1 MLVADANSAEAE
13 ARAALLIQL
22 LLNLLCRN
30 DRRSFNIDAAQAR
43 ADADNDAATLPLTL
57 LNLLQAQED
66 AMLLG
71 LIESNDGDIA
81 LLQTGVNDN
90 TMDIADLMSV
100 ISIDENGITVNDLT
114 ISGDLNFPGVFSAAT
129 GLFNYLSANNADFED
144 MIAEAA
150 QVEQLIFF
158 EGRAL
163 GDQSSL
169 DVDGTFNVDG
179 QSTMG
184 GDLTVAGTI
193 SSQGSLLA
201 TEAYTMLEMLLSKL
215 LSLLKLMPTRP
226 NQPQAL
232 MPTLLWM
239 RPLLLMLPLML
250 LNLLL
255 VLLPTLLD
263 CCHCL

>member
-1 MLVADANSAEAE
+1 
-13 ARAALLIQL
+13 
-22 LLNLLCRN
+22 
-30 DRRSFNIDAAQAR
+30 
-43 ADADNDAATLPLTL
+43 
-57 LNLLQAQED
+57 
-66 AMLLG
+66 
-71 LIESNDGDIA
+71 
-81 LLQTGVNDN
+81 
-90 TMDIADLMSV
+90 
-100 ISIDENGITVNDLT
+100 NDLT

-193 SSQGSLLA
+193 SSQGSFLA
-201 TEAYTMLEMLLSKL
+201 TEAYVNSGDATIQEDVNQNEADSDSADEALAEDLADEAQARQDADALLQGSIEAAASASAAYDAAQDSAAFAALLEVNAALEDIQDDVNQNEEDSDDADSALQGNIDDLQDDVDQNEEDSDSADEALAEDLADEAQARQDADALLQGNIEAAASA
-215 LSLLKLMPTRP
+215 SAAYDAA
-226 NQPQAL
+226 Q
-232 MPTLLWM
+232 
-239 RPLLLMLPLML
+239 
-250 LNLLL
+250 
-255 VLLPTLLD
+255 D
-263 CCHCL
+263 

>member
-1 MLVADANSAEAE
+1 MDN
-13 ARAALLIQL
+13 AALM
-22 LLNLLCRN
+22 
-30 DRRSFNIDAAQAR
+30 A
-43 ADADNDAATLPLTL
+43 
-57 LNLLQAQED
+57 
-66 AMLLG
+66 
-71 LIESNDGDIA
+71 
-81 LLQTGVNDN
+81 
-90 TMDIADLMSV
+90 V

-201 TEAYTMLEMLLSKL
+201 TEAYVNSGDAAIQQDVDQNEADSD
-215 LSLLKLMPTRP
+215 SADE
-226 NQPQAL
+226 AL
-232 MPTLLWM
+232 AADLADEAEARAAADSTETAQ
-239 RPLLLMLPLML
+239 RI
-250 LNLLL
+250 
-255 VLLPTLLD
+255 
-263 CCHCL
+263 C

>member
-1 MLVADANSAEAE
+1 
-13 ARAALLIQL
+13 
-22 LLNLLCRN
+22 
-30 DRRSFNIDAAQAR
+30 
-43 ADADNDAATLPLTL
+43 
-57 LNLLQAQED
+57 
-66 AMLLG
+66 MLLG
-71 LIESNDGDIA
+71 LIESNDGDIT

-184 GDLTVAGTI
+184 GDLAVAGTI

-201 TEAYTMLEMLLSKL
+201 TEAYTDPEMLPFSK
-215 LSLLKLMPTRP
+215 R
-226 NQPQAL
+226 
-232 MPTLLWM
+232 
-239 RPLLLMLPLML
+239 
-250 LNLLL
+250 
-255 VLLPTLLD
+255 
-263 CCHCL
+263 